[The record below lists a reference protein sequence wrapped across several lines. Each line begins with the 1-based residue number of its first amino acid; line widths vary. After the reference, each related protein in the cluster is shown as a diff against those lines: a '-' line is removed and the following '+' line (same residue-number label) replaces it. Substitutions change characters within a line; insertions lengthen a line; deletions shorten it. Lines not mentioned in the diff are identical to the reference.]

1 MKKIFFVVISL
12 LSLFFLACPVV
23 REDVIVE
30 YIELSSNVLELN
42 VGDIAR
48 IEAIAYPEFAV
59 IKDLFWESTNEN
71 VCYVYYYDDDGGY
84 VEASSVG
91 EATIKATSKNGKSA
105 ECVVFVTSDDI
116 GNEEDC
122 IVEYKVEY
130 YKEVN

>member
-84 VEASSVG
+84 VVANSVG

-116 GNEEDC
+116 SNEED
-122 IVEYKVEY
+122 
-130 YKEVN
+130 